1 MTLKALLAEAGVHAD
16 SVTGNVDVAVTDV
29 ATRAQSVGRNEMFV
43 AIRGTKTD
51 SHQYLSDAV
60 ERGASVLV
68 VDREIRPYP
77 GVAVVQVAN
86 TRRVLGPLAHTLYG
100 RPAND
105 MRVAAVTGTN
115 GKTTTA
121 WLMRHVLETAGIKA
135 GLVGTLGAYW
145 GDTFVEGN
153 HTTPD
158 GLELARLFARMKADG
173 VRAIAMEASSHGI
186 DQGRLCGLPVHA
198 GALTG
203 ITQDHLDYHGSYPEY
218 IAAKR
223 RLFFEHVLTTPGG
236 VACLNCADHAG
247 EEMCHSYPGEML
259 RFRPDDENRGIELL
273 ARSVRSGIDGTD
285 FEMVVRG
292 RSVALRSRLI
302 GRFSVINILACASM
316 ATALGVDPETIARG
330 IARTPPVAGRF
341 ESVRAGQPFL
351 VVVDYAHTPD
361 AIEKALRAARRL
373 TAGNLITVFGCGG
386 DRDATKRPLM
396 GKAAARLAD
405 YVVVTSDNPR
415 SEDPDKIARQAAE
428 GIRKGELR
436 PTRHELI
443 LDRAHAIEKALHLAR
458 PGDCVMICGKGHETY
473 QEICGTRYDFDD
485 RAVARDILDTM
496 KRNWTAIAAARELT
510 NNEAARA

>member
-1 MTLKALLAEAGVHAD
+1 MSLKALLAEAGVFAE
-16 SVTGNVDVAVTDV
+16 SVTGNVDVAVADIS
-29 ATRAQSVGRNEMFV
+29 TRAQAVSRNEMFV
-43 AIRGTKTD
+43 AVRGTKTD

-77 GVAVVQVAN
+77 GVAVVRVPN

-100 RPAND
+100 RPAAD
-105 MRVAAVTGTN
+105 MRLVAVTGTN

-121 WLMRHVLETAGIKA
+121 WLTRHVLETAGIKA
-135 GLVGTLGAYW
+135 GLVGTLGAFW
-145 GDTFVEGN
+145 GDAFVEGN

-223 RLFFEHVLTTPGG
+223 RLFFEHVLTTPDG
-236 VACLNCADHAG
+236 VACINCADHAG
-247 EEMCHSYPGEML
+247 EEMCHSYPGALL
-259 RFRPDDENRGIELL
+259 RFRPDDEDRTADLF
-273 ARSVRSGIDGTD
+273 ARSIRSGIDGTD
-285 FEMVVRG
+285 FDMVVKG
-292 RSVALRSRLI
+292 RAVALRSRLI
-302 GRFSVINILACASM
+302 GRFSVVNILACASM
-316 ATALGVDPETIARG
+316 ATAIGVDPETIARG
-330 IARTPPVAGRF
+330 IAGTSPVAGRF

-351 VVVDYAHTPD
+351 VIVDYAHTPD

-373 TAGNLITVFGCGG
+373 TAGNLIAVFGCGG
-386 DRDATKRPLM
+386 DRDSTKRPLM
-396 GKAAARLAD
+396 GKAAGRLAD
-405 YVVVTSDNPR
+405 YIVVTSDNPR
-415 SEDPDKIARQAAE
+415 SEDPDRIARQAAE
-428 GIRKGELR
+428 GIRKTEFR
-436 PTRHELI
+436 ASRFETI

-485 RAVARDILDTM
+485 RAVARDILETM
-496 KRNWTAIAAARELT
+496 KGNWSGTAFAREHS
-510 NNEAARA
+510 NGGAALA